1 MSEVMMIKDI
11 LVRLERDPGREII
24 NEFAVSLAELFD
36 AHLTG
41 VSFTDKRVLEVSFSE
56 LPSDVVR
63 TIVTEAESAAQAA
76 IDRFARISEHRLS
89 SVAHRLIDERGL
101 SPQRAFAQMA
111 RCFDLS
117 VIMQPD
123 PDTYADDAQTI
134 EAALFESGRPVIA
147 VPYIQRQGVVLD
159 QVVCCWDG
167 GRAAARAIGDA
178 LPLLK
183 IAKNVRV
190 LTIAN
195 NDSSALNEVRELEI
209 GAHLARHGIKIDVEV
224 SSAPDVDVADTIL
237 NWVADQSASM
247 VVMGGYGH
255 SRLREFV
262 LGGVTRTMLS
272 SMTVPVFLSH

>member
-1 MSEVMMIKDI
+1 M
-11 LVRLERDPGREII
+11 G
-24 NEFAVSLAELFD
+24 
-36 AHLTG
+36 
-41 VSFTDKRVLEVSFSE
+41 
-56 LPSDVVR
+56 
-63 TIVTEAESAAQAA
+63 
-76 IDRFARISEHRLS
+76 
-89 SVAHRLIDERGL
+89 
-101 SPQRAFAQMA
+101 
-111 RCFDLS
+111 
-117 VIMQPD
+117 
-123 PDTYADDAQTI
+123 
-134 EAALFESGRPVIA
+134 
-147 VPYIQRQGVVLD
+147 
-159 QVVCCWDG
+159 W

-183 IAKNVRV
+183 KAQNVRI

-195 NDSSALNEVRELEI
+195 KDASDLNECRGLEI

-224 SSAPDVDVADTIL
+224 ASAPDVDVADTIL

>member
-1 MSEVMMIKDI
+1 MIKDI
-11 LVRLERDPGREII
+11 LVRLERDPSREII

-41 VSFTDKRVLEVSFSE
+41 VSFTDERVLEISFAE

-63 TIVTEAESAAQAA
+63 RIVSEAENAAQTA
-76 IDRFARISEHRLS
+76 IDRFARFSEPRIS
-89 SVAHRLIDERGL
+89 SVAHRLIENSSL
-101 SPQRAFAQMA
+101 SPPKAFARMA

-123 PDTYADDAQTI
+123 PDAYADNAQAI

-147 VPYIQRQGVVLD
+147 VPYIQRQGVMLD

-183 IAKNVRV
+183 VAKTVRV
-190 LTIAN
+190 LKIAN
-195 NDSSALNEVRELEI
+195 NDSSALNECRELEI
-209 GAHLARHGIKIDVEV
+209 SAHLARHGLKIDVDV

>member
-1 MSEVMMIKDI
+1 MIKDI
-11 LVRLERDPGREII
+11 LVKLEHDARRDAV
-24 NEFAVSLAELFD
+24 NEVAVSLAELFD

-41 VSFTDKRVLEVSFSE
+41 VSFTDERVLEVSFAE

-63 TIVTEAESAAQAA
+63 TIVTEAESAAQRS
-76 IDRFARISEHRLS
+76 IDRFARLAEPRIS
-89 SVAHRLIDERGL
+89 SVAHRLIDDSSLGH
-101 SPQRAFAQMA
+101 PKAFAQMA

-117 VIMQPD
+117 VVMQPD
-123 PDTYADDAQTI
+123 PDTWSDDRETI

-147 VPYIQRQGVVLD
+147 VPYIQRQGIMLD

-183 IAKNVRV
+183 TAKNVRV

-195 NDSSALNEVRELEI
+195 DDSSDLNECRGLEI
-209 GAHLARHGIKIDVEV
+209 GAHLARHGLKIDVEV
-224 SSAPDVDVADTIL
+224 TAAPDVDVADTIL

-262 LGGVTRTMLS
+262 LGGVTRAMLS

>member
-1 MSEVMMIKDI
+1 MIKDI
-11 LVRLERDPGREII
+11 LVMLERDARRDAV

-41 VSFTDKRVLEVSFSE
+41 VSFANERVLEVSLAQ
-56 LPSDVVR
+56 LPLDVVR
-63 TIVTEAESAAQAA
+63 RIASEAESAAQAA
-76 IDRFARISEHRLS
+76 IDRFARVSEPRLS
-89 SVAHRLIDERGL
+89 SVAHRLIGERDL
-101 SPQRAFAQMA
+101 SPPKSFAQMA

-117 VIMQPD
+117 VVMQPD
-123 PDTYADDAQTI
+123 QDASSDDGQTI

-147 VPYIQRQGVVLD
+147 VPYIQRQGVMLD

-183 IAKNVRV
+183 MAKNVRV

-195 NDSSALNEVRELEI
+195 TDSLALNECRGLEI
-209 GAHLARHGIKIDVEV
+209 GAHLARHCLKIDVEV
-224 SSAPDVDVADTIL
+224 TSAPDVDVADTIL
-237 NWVADQSASM
+237 NWIADQSASM

>member
-1 MSEVMMIKDI
+1 MIKDI
-11 LVRLERDPGREII
+11 LVRLERDAGRDAVGEV
-24 NEFAVSLAELFD
+24 AVSLAELFE

-41 VSFTDKRVLEVSFSE
+41 VSFTDERVLEVSFAE

-63 TIVTEAESAAQAA
+63 TIVSEAESAAQTS
-76 IDRFARISEHRLS
+76 IDRFARLSEPRLS
-89 SVAHRLIDERGL
+89 SVAHRLIDDNSL
-101 SPQRAFAQMA
+101 SPPKAFAVMA

-117 VIMQPD
+117 IVMQPD
-123 PDTYADDAQTI
+123 DNAWSDDAQMI

-147 VPYIQRQGVVLD
+147 VPYIQRQGIKLD
-159 QVVCCWDG
+159 RVVCCWDG

-178 LPLLK
+178 LPLLEK
-183 IAKNVRV
+183 AQNVSL
-190 LTIAN
+190 LTITKE
-195 NDSSALNEVRELEI
+195 DSSPNECRGLEI
-209 GAHLARHGIKIDVEV
+209 GAHLARHGLKVDVEIA
-224 SSAPDVDVADTIL
+224 SAPDVDVADTIL

>member
-1 MSEVMMIKDI
+1 MIKDI
-11 LVRLERDPGREII
+11 LVRLERDPSRDAV
-24 NEFAVSLAELFD
+24 NEVAVSLAELFD

-41 VSFTDKRVLEVSFSE
+41 VSFADERVLEVSFSE
-56 LPSDVVR
+56 LPSNVVR
-63 TIVTEAESAAQAA
+63 TIITEAESVAQAA
-76 IDRFARISEHRLS
+76 IDRFAQLSEHRLS
-89 SVAHRLIDERGL
+89 SVAHRLIDDSSQ
-101 SPQRAFAQMA
+101 SPPKAFAQMA

-117 VIMQPD
+117 VVMQPD
-123 PDTYADDAQTI
+123 PSAWSDDAQTI

-167 GRAAARAIGDA
+167 GRASARAIGDA

-183 IAKNVRV
+183 MAKNVRV

-195 NDSSALNEVRELEI
+195 KDSSDLNECRGLEI
-209 GAHLARHGIKIDVEV
+209 GAHLARHGLKIDVEV
-224 SSAPDVDVADTIL
+224 TSAPDVDVADTIL

>member
-1 MSEVMMIKDI
+1 MIKDI

-24 NEFAVSLAELFD
+24 NEYAVSLAELFD

-41 VSFTDKRVLEVSFSE
+41 VSFTDKRVLEVSFAE

-63 TIVTEAESAAQAA
+63 TIVTEAKSAAQTA

-123 PDTYADDAQTI
+123 PDAFADDAQTI

-183 IAKNVRV
+183 MAKNVRV

-195 NDSSALNEVRELEI
+195 NDFSALNECRELEI
-209 GAHLARHGIKIDVEV
+209 GAHLARHGLKVDVEV

>member
-1 MSEVMMIKDI
+1 MMIKDI
-11 LVRLERDPGREII
+11 LVKLEHDARRDAV
-24 NEFAVSLAELFD
+24 NEVAVSLAELFD

-41 VSFTDKRVLEVSFSE
+41 VSFTDERVLDVSFAE
-56 LPSDVVR
+56 LPSDVVQ
-63 TIVTEAESAAQAA
+63 TIIAQAESTAQAA
-76 IDRFARISEHRLS
+76 IDRFARLSEPRLS
-89 SVAHRLIDERGL
+89 SVAHRLIDNNSLGH
-101 SPQRAFAQMA
+101 PKAFAQMA
-111 RCFDLS
+111 RSFDLS
-117 VIMQPD
+117 VVMQPD
-123 PDTYADDAQTI
+123 PDTWSDDGETI

-147 VPYIQRQGVVLD
+147 VPYIQRQGIMLD
-159 QVVCCWDG
+159 LVVCCWDG

-183 IAKNVRV
+183 MAKNVRV

-195 NDSSALNEVRELEI
+195 NESSDLSECHGLEI
-209 GAHLARHGIKIDVEV
+209 GAHLARHDLKIDVEV
-224 SSAPDVDVADTIL
+224 TAAPDVDVADTIL

-262 LGGVTRTMLS
+262 LGGVTRAMLS

>member
-1 MSEVMMIKDI
+1 MIKDI
-11 LVRLERDPGREII
+11 LVRLERDARRDAV
-24 NEFAVSLAELFD
+24 NEVAVSLAELFD

-41 VSFTDKRVLEVSFSE
+41 VSFTDERVLEVSLAQ
-56 LPSDVVR
+56 LPLDVVQR
-63 TIVTEAESAAQAA
+63 ISSEAEEAAQAS
-76 IDRFARISEHRLS
+76 IDRFARLSEPRLS
-89 SVAHRLIDERGL
+89 SVAHRLIGESDL
-101 SPQRAFAQMA
+101 SPAKAFAHMA
-111 RCFDLS
+111 RCFDVS
-117 VIMQPD
+117 VVMQPD
-123 PDTYADDAQTI
+123 PDASVDDAQVI
-134 EAALFESGRPVIA
+134 EAALFESGRPIIA

-183 IAKNVRV
+183 KARNVRV

-195 NDSSALNEVRELEI
+195 DSSDLNECRGLEI
-209 GAHLARHGIKIDVEV
+209 GAHLARHGVKIDVEV
-224 SSAPDVDVADTIL
+224 TSAPDVDVADTIL

-247 VVMGGYGH
+247 LVMGGYGH